1 MSKVKFGAAS
11 GGGSVAFE
19 GPASLGSDK
28 VIKFSGTPGVIT
40 QVLQAVKTDTF
51 SNANEA
57 WADITGVS
65 VAITPAS
72 TSSKVLV
79 RYGGMIGAS
88 NNAFGLIRLLR
99 GSTAIFI
106 GDQGESSQAR
116 ASSAGV
122 TTNSYYTVA
131 FGGEYLDSPST
142 TSATTYKLQLAA
154 GDESATVYIGRDS
167 QNSNEFSRS
176 RTPTWITVMEVAG

>member
-1 MSKVKFGAAS
+1 MAVT
-11 GGGSVAFE
+11 
-19 GPASLGSDK
+19 
-28 VIKFSGTPGVIT
+28 INGTTNVIT
-40 QVLQAVKTDTF
+40 PTSAVQPTGAILQVLQAVKTDTF

-72 TSSKVLV
+72 SSNKILI
-79 RYGGMIGAS
+79 RYGGMLGAS
-88 NNAFGLIRLLR
+88 NNAFGLIRLLKD
-99 GSTAIFI
+99 STVIFI

-122 TTNSYYTVA
+122 TNNSYYTVG
-131 FGGEYLDSPST
+131 FTGEFLDSPST
-142 TSATTYKLQLAA
+142 TSATTYKIQLAA
-154 GDESATVYIGRDS
+154 GDESSTVYIGRDS
-167 QNSNEFSRS
+167 QNNNEFSRS